1 MRKRL
6 YDTIFCHKRNGLI
19 AAIYD
24 GVMIVAVLMSISTLF
39 LKETPLYFYFDKI
52 SLILFIIDY
61 LLRLLTAD
69 YKFKMKKKALS
80 FLTYPL
86 HPFSIFDLLSIL
98 PSLIDFHKAF
108 KLLKIIKLFKL
119 LRVFRLFEL
128 LHEEAEII
136 HELEEEY
143 HHHHEIKNDTHCT
156 SPVKTDNRKKHP
168 PMVELKQLP

>member
-6 YDTIFCHKRNGLI
+6 YDTIFCHKRNGVL

-24 GVMIVAVLMSISTLF
+24 GVMIIAVLMSISTLF
-39 LKETPLYFYFDKI
+39 LKDSPLCFYFDKI
-52 SLILFIIDY
+52 TLALFIIDY

-69 YKFKMKKKALS
+69 YKFKMKKRALS

-128 LHEEAEII
+128 LRDETEII
-136 HELEEEY
+136 HELEEK
-143 HHHHEIKNDTHCT
+143 HHHKLEEKL
-156 SPVKTDNRKKHP
+156 KT
-168 PMVELKQLP
+168 VV